1 MLKKFFMN
9 ALSSFVGAWVAI
21 LLLGAVVTMVVL
33 GIAGSMV
40 TGSETVSVKSRSVLE
55 LKLEGAIMERET
67 ADAPN
72 PMQLMQGDFE
82 QPQSLDAIVEAL
94 RIAAENKNIAALYL
108 NCGAVSASPAT
119 LNAIREALLEF
130 KKSGKKIYA
139 YGDALFTG
147 SYFVASV
154 ADRIYLNPAGEL
166 SMRGLG
172 STSLY
177 FKNLLDKLGVTFQ
190 VVKVGSFKSAVEP
203 YIMEE
208 MSQPARAQ
216 LDTMFNNM
224 WGFIREKISE
234 SRKGVT
240 PALIDSLVSLRNITF
255 APASLAVESGL
266 VDSLLYGR
274 EISDRLA
281 QLVGVEKEKL
291 NKVSPSIL
299 LGQTPWASSYTS
311 KNQVAVLYAC
321 EDIADG
327 NDKQI
332 NFEKLVPVIVR
343 LAENENVKGMVLRV
357 NSPGGSVFGSDQIGE
372 ALDYFMKK
380 GKPLAVSM
388 GDYAASGGYW
398 ISCCADKIFADPMTV
413 TGSIGIY
420 GLIPEFAGTLSK
432 IGVSPQTVSTNP
444 SADFPSG
451 MKPMDE
457 RQLGVMQQYVDRGYD
472 KFVSRV
478 AKGRKMSKERVKAI
492 AEGRVWDGIMAR
504 RIGLVD
510 SLGGLDKAVDWTAG
524 KAGISD
530 RYEVAAYP
538 QVEPNF
544 WTIVAKQ
551 GGFGTSLI
559 SSGLKDNF
567 EVLAEAYV
575 RRILARER
583 LQARMPEISV
593 TFD

>member
-55 LKLEGAIMERET
+55 LKLEGTIMERET

-72 PMQLMQGDFE
+72 PMQLMQGNFD

-94 RIAAENKNIAALYL
+94 KIAAENKNIAALYL

-203 YIMEE
+203 YIMDE

-321 EDIADG
+321 GDIADG

-472 KFVSRV
+472 RFVSRV

>member
-21 LLLGAVVTMVVL
+21 LLLGAVVTIVVL

-82 QPQSLDAIVEAL
+82 QPQSLYAIVEAL
-94 RIAAENKNIAALYL
+94 KIAAENKNIAALYL

-147 SYFVASV
+147 SYFVASE

-203 YIMEE
+203 YIMDE

-274 EISDRLA
+274 EINDRLA

-321 EDIADG
+321 GDIADG

>member
-55 LKLEGAIMERET
+55 LKLEGTIMERET

-72 PMQLMQGDFE
+72 PMQLMQGNFD

-94 RIAAENKNIAALYL
+94 KIAAENKNIAALYL

-203 YIMEE
+203 YIMDE

-274 EISDRLA
+274 EINDRLA

-321 EDIADG
+321 GDIADG

>member
-321 EDIADG
+321 GDIADG

-478 AKGRKMSKERVKAI
+478 AKVRKMSKERVKAI

>member
-216 LDTMFNNM
+216 LDTMFNTM

-321 EDIADG
+321 GDIADG

>member
-321 EDIADG
+321 GDIADG

-372 ALDYFMKK
+372 ALDFFMKK

>member
-203 YIMEE
+203 YIMDE

-274 EISDRLA
+274 EINDRLA

-321 EDIADG
+321 GDIADG

>member
-274 EISDRLA
+274 EINDRLA

-321 EDIADG
+321 GDIADG

>member
-21 LLLGAVVTMVVL
+21 LLLGAVVTIVVL

-94 RIAAENKNIAALYL
+94 KIAAENKNIAALYL

-147 SYFVASV
+147 SYFVASE

-203 YIMEE
+203 YIMDE

-274 EISDRLA
+274 EINDRLA

-321 EDIADG
+321 GDIADG

-420 GLIPEFAGTLSK
+420 GLIPEFAGPLSK

>member
-21 LLLGAVVTMVVL
+21 LLLGAVVTIVVL

-40 TGSETVSVKSRSVLE
+40 TVSETVSVKSRSVLE

-94 RIAAENKNIAALYL
+94 KIAAENKNIAALYL

-147 SYFVASV
+147 SYFVASE

-203 YIMEE
+203 YIMDE

-274 EISDRLA
+274 EINDRLA

-321 EDIADG
+321 GDIADG

>member
-21 LLLGAVVTMVVL
+21 LLLGAVVAMVVI
-33 GIAGSMV
+33 GILGSMA

-55 LKLEGAIMERET
+55 LKLEGSIQERES
-67 ADAPN
+67 ADAPD

-82 QPQSLDAIVEAL
+82 QPQTLDAIIEAVKM
-94 RIAAENKNIAALYL
+94 AAENRNIAALYL
-108 NCGAVSASPAT
+108 DCGAVSASPAT

-154 ADRIYLNPAGEL
+154 ADRIYLNPAGEI
-166 SMRGLG
+166 SMNGLG

-190 VVKVGSFKSAVEP
+190 VVKVGTFKSAVEP
-203 YIMEE
+203 YIMDE
-208 MSQPARAQ
+208 MSGPARAQ
-216 LDTMFNNM
+216 LDTMFNGM

-240 PALIDSLVSLRNITF
+240 PALIDSLVSIRNISF
-255 APASLAVESGL
+255 APPALAVESGL

-274 EISDRLA
+274 EIDDRLA

-291 NKVSPSIL
+291 NKVSPSVL
-299 LGQTPWASSYTS
+299 LGQTPWASAYTS

-321 EDIADG
+321 GEIADG
-327 NDKQI
+327 NDREI
-332 NFEKLVPVIVR
+332 NYEKLVPVIVK
-343 LAENENVKGMVLRV
+343 LADDENIKGMVMRV

-413 TGSIGIY
+413 TGSIGIF
-420 GLIPEFAGTLSK
+420 GLIPNFAGTMSK
-432 IGVSPQTVSTNP
+432 IGVNPQTVSTNP
-444 SADFPSG
+444 SANFPTG

-457 RQLGVMQQYVDRGYD
+457 RQLAVMQQYVDRGYD
-472 KFVSRV
+472 RFVSRV
-478 AKGRKMSKERVKAI
+478 AKGRKMSKNRVRAI
-492 AEGRVWDGIMAR
+492 AEGRVWDGMNAR

-510 SLGGLDKAVDWTAG
+510 SLGGLDKAVDWTAA

-530 RYEVAAYP
+530 KYEVAAYP

-544 WTIVAKQ
+544 WTIMAKQ
-551 GGFGTSLI
+551 GGFSGSLI
-559 SSGLKDNF
+559 ASGLKNNF
-567 EVLAEAYV
+567 EAFAEAYV

>member
-321 EDIADG
+321 GDIADG

>member
-21 LLLGAVVTMVVL
+21 LLLGAVVTIVVL

-94 RIAAENKNIAALYL
+94 KIAAENKNIAALYL

-147 SYFVASV
+147 SYFVASE

-203 YIMEE
+203 YIMDE

-274 EISDRLA
+274 EINDRLA

-321 EDIADG
+321 GDIADG

-372 ALDYFMKK
+372 ALAYFMKK

>member
-321 EDIADG
+321 GDIADG

-343 LAENENVKGMVLRV
+343 RAENENVKGMVLWV

>member
-321 EDIADG
+321 GDIADG

-510 SLGGLDKAVDWTAG
+510 SLGGLDKAVDWIAG

>member
-274 EISDRLA
+274 EINDRLA

-321 EDIADG
+321 GDIADG

-472 KFVSRV
+472 RFVSRV

>member
-21 LLLGAVVTMVVL
+21 LLLGAVVTIVVL

-94 RIAAENKNIAALYL
+94 KIAAENKNIAALYL

-147 SYFVASV
+147 SYFVASE

-203 YIMEE
+203 YIMDE

-274 EISDRLA
+274 EINDRLA

-321 EDIADG
+321 GDIADG

-343 LAENENVKGMVLRV
+343 LAENENVK
-357 NSPGGSVFGSDQIGE
+357 
-372 ALDYFMKK
+372 
-380 GKPLAVSM
+380 
-388 GDYAASGGYW
+388 
-398 ISCCADKIFADPMTV
+398 
-413 TGSIGIY
+413 
-420 GLIPEFAGTLSK
+420 
-432 IGVSPQTVSTNP
+432 
-444 SADFPSG
+444 
-451 MKPMDE
+451 
-457 RQLGVMQQYVDRGYD
+457 
-472 KFVSRV
+472 
-478 AKGRKMSKERVKAI
+478 
-492 AEGRVWDGIMAR
+492 DGA
-504 RIGLVD
+504 
-510 SLGGLDKAVDWTAG
+510 
-524 KAGISD
+524 
-530 RYEVAAYP
+530 
-538 QVEPNF
+538 
-544 WTIVAKQ
+544 
-551 GGFGTSLI
+551 
-559 SSGLKDNF
+559 
-567 EVLAEAYV
+567 
-575 RRILARER
+575 
-583 LQARMPEISV
+583 
-593 TFD
+593 

>member
-1 MLKKFFMN
+1 MN

-55 LKLEGAIMERET
+55 LKLEGTIMERET

-72 PMQLMQGDFE
+72 PMQLMQGNFD

-94 RIAAENKNIAALYL
+94 KIAAENKNIAALYL

-203 YIMEE
+203 YIMDE

-274 EISDRLA
+274 EINDRLA

-321 EDIADG
+321 GDIADG

-510 SLGGLDKAVDWTAG
+510 TLGGLDKDVDWTAG

>member
-21 LLLGAVVTMVVL
+21 LLLGAVVTIVVL

-94 RIAAENKNIAALYL
+94 KIAAENKNIAALYL

-203 YIMEE
+203 YIMDE
-208 MSQPARAQ
+208 MCQPARAQ

-274 EISDRLA
+274 EINDRLA

-321 EDIADG
+321 GDIADG

-551 GGFGTSLI
+551 GGFGASLI

>member
-321 EDIADG
+321 GDIADG

-472 KFVSRV
+472 RFVSRV

>member
-21 LLLGAVVTMVVL
+21 LLLGAVVTIVVL

-94 RIAAENKNIAALYL
+94 KIAAENKNIAALYL

-147 SYFVASV
+147 SYFVASE

-203 YIMEE
+203 YIMDE

-274 EISDRLA
+274 EINDRLA

-321 EDIADG
+321 GDIADG

-492 AEGRVWDGIMAR
+492 AEGRVWE
-504 RIGLVD
+504 
-510 SLGGLDKAVDWTAG
+510 
-524 KAGISD
+524 D
-530 RYEVAAYP
+530 R
-538 QVEPNF
+538 
-544 WTIVAKQ
+544 K
-551 GGFGTSLI
+551 
-559 SSGLKDNF
+559 
-567 EVLAEAYV
+567 
-575 RRILARER
+575 
-583 LQARMPEISV
+583 SV
-593 TFD
+593 V

>member
-274 EISDRLA
+274 EINDRLA

-321 EDIADG
+321 GDIADG

-357 NSPGGSVFGSDQIGE
+357 ISPGGSVFGSDQIGE

>member
-55 LKLEGAIMERET
+55 LKLEGTIMERET

-72 PMQLMQGDFE
+72 PMQLMQGNFD

-203 YIMEE
+203 YIMDE

-274 EISDRLA
+274 EINDRLA

-321 EDIADG
+321 GDIADG

>member
-55 LKLEGAIMERET
+55 LKLEGAIMESET

-321 EDIADG
+321 GDIADG

>member
-177 FKNLLDKLGVTFQ
+177 LKNLLDKLGVTFQ

-274 EISDRLA
+274 EINDRLA
-281 QLVGVEKEKL
+281 QLVGMEKEKL

-321 EDIADG
+321 GDIADG

-559 SSGLKDNF
+559 SPGLKDNF

>member
-21 LLLGAVVTMVVL
+21 LLLGAVVTIVVL

-94 RIAAENKNIAALYL
+94 KIAAENKNIAALYL

-147 SYFVASV
+147 SYFVASE

-203 YIMEE
+203 YIMDE

-274 EISDRLA
+274 EINDRLA

-321 EDIADG
+321 GDIADG

-357 NSPGGSVFGSDQIGE
+357 NSSGGSVFGSDQIGE

>member
-1 MLKKFFMN
+1 MDGPISAEPIHLPYLILVRPSHALRGLQPRQSHIEQHQLLVEHPCKKFFPRP
-9 ALSSFVGAWVAI
+9 LPLQQTPFLRKFPEC
-21 LLLGAVVTMVVL
+21 LLRV
-33 GIAGSMV
+33 I
-40 TGSETVSVKSRSVLE
+40 
-55 LKLEGAIMERET
+55 
-67 ADAPN
+67 
-72 PMQLMQGDFE
+72 
-82 QPQSLDAIVEAL
+82 
-94 RIAAENKNIAALYL
+94 
-108 NCGAVSASPAT
+108 
-119 LNAIREALLEF
+119 
-130 KKSGKKIYA
+130 GKKIYA

-147 SYFVASV
+147 SYFVASE

-203 YIMEE
+203 YIMDE

-274 EISDRLA
+274 EINDRLA

-321 EDIADG
+321 GDIADG

-357 NSPGGSVFGSDQIGE
+357 NSPGGAYSEATRSVRLSI
-372 ALDYFMKK
+372 
-380 GKPLAVSM
+380 
-388 GDYAASGGYW
+388 
-398 ISCCADKIFADPMTV
+398 IS
-413 TGSIGIY
+413 
-420 GLIPEFAGTLSK
+420 
-432 IGVSPQTVSTNP
+432 
-444 SADFPSG
+444 
-451 MKPMDE
+451 
-457 RQLGVMQQYVDRGYD
+457 
-472 KFVSRV
+472 
-478 AKGRKMSKERVKAI
+478 
-492 AEGRVWDGIMAR
+492 
-504 RIGLVD
+504 
-510 SLGGLDKAVDWTAG
+510 
-524 KAGISD
+524 
-530 RYEVAAYP
+530 
-538 QVEPNF
+538 
-544 WTIVAKQ
+544 
-551 GGFGTSLI
+551 
-559 SSGLKDNF
+559 
-567 EVLAEAYV
+567 
-575 RRILARER
+575 
-583 LQARMPEISV
+583 
-593 TFD
+593 

>member
-203 YIMEE
+203 YIMDE

-321 EDIADG
+321 GDIADG

-472 KFVSRV
+472 RFVSRV

>member
-21 LLLGAVVTMVVL
+21 LLLGAVVTIVVL

-94 RIAAENKNIAALYL
+94 KIAAENKNIAALYL

-147 SYFVASV
+147 SYFVASE

-203 YIMEE
+203 YIMDE

-274 EISDRLA
+274 EINDRLA

-321 EDIADG
+321 GDIADG

-567 EVLAEAYV
+567 EVLAAAYV

>member
-203 YIMEE
+203 YIMDE

-321 EDIADG
+321 GDIADG

>member
-321 EDIADG
+321 GDIADG

-583 LQARMPEISV
+583 LQARMPEFSV

>member
-55 LKLEGAIMERET
+55 LKLEGTIMERET

-274 EISDRLA
+274 EINDRLA

-321 EDIADG
+321 GDIADG

>member
-21 LLLGAVVTMVVL
+21 LLLGAVVTIVVL

-94 RIAAENKNIAALYL
+94 KIAAENKNIAALYL

-119 LNAIREALLEF
+119 FNAIREALLEF

-147 SYFVASV
+147 SYFVASE

-203 YIMEE
+203 YIMDE

-274 EISDRLA
+274 EINDRLA

-321 EDIADG
+321 GDIADG

>member
-9 ALSSFVGAWVAI
+9 ALSSFVGTWVAI

-274 EISDRLA
+274 EINDRLA

-321 EDIADG
+321 GDIADG

>member
-274 EISDRLA
+274 EINDRLA

-321 EDIADG
+321 GDIADG

-551 GGFGTSLI
+551 GGFGTSLM